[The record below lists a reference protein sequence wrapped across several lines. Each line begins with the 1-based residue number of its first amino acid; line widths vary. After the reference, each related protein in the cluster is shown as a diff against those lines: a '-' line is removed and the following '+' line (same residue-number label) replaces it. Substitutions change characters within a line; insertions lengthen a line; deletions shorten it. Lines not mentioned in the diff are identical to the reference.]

1 MHERV
6 KDNMYLPFLL
16 FISVTANS
24 TIQFFFVSFQM
35 RHEVSFRR
43 LYETILG
50 IGCIVA
56 FRTFHLLVEHM
67 VRGIGSTILHL
78 KSKYHMG
85 NDVSFPFF
93 RHSTRCGL
101 IFLLS

>member
-1 MHERV
+1 
-6 KDNMYLPFLL
+6 MYLPFLL

-24 TIQFFFVSFQM
+24 TIQFSFVSFQM
-35 RHEVSFRR
+35 RQEVSFRR

-50 IGCIVA
+50 IGCIVP

-67 VRGIGSTILHL
+67 VRGIDSTILHL

-85 NDVSFPFF
+85 NDVSFPIS
-93 RHSTRCGL
+93 RHSTRYGL